1 MLKHCP
7 SLRMDRGD
15 DRCSTH
21 NKELEI
27 GGKMGKLEG
36 KGISEQETSSE
47 IMTTAFCP
55 NCGGQHRRLRVYRAS
70 PAADHKQ
77 HKQADHKQQNFPPM
91 MDFTT
96 VLLSPTTTSAMVVEE
111 SLRR

>member
-7 SLRMDRGD
+7 SLRMERGEG
-15 DRCSTH
+15 RSSIH
-21 NKELEI
+21 KEQVEVGEKMRI
-27 GGKMGKLEG
+27 GNHEK
-36 KGISEQETSSE
+36 KGILSEQEERSSE
-47 IMTTAFCP
+47 NMRAAGTVCSS
-55 NCGGQHRRLRVYRAS
+55 CGGQHSRLRVYRAS
-70 PAADHKQ
+70 PADLQ
-77 HKQADHKQQNFPPM
+77 QQNCPSM

>member
-1 MLKHCP
+1 MKK
-7 SLRMDRGD
+7 
-15 DRCSTH
+15 
-21 NKELEI
+21 NNEELEI
-27 GGKMGKLEG
+27 GGKMGNLEG
-36 KGISEQETSSE
+36 NGISEQETSTE
-47 IMTTAFCP
+47 KMTTAAVVCT
-55 NCGGQHRRLRVYRAS
+55 NCAGQHSRLRVYRAS

-77 HKQADHKQQNFPPM
+77 QKQADHKQQNFPPM

>member
-7 SLRMDRGD
+7 SLRIDRGEG
-15 DRCSTH
+15 RCSTH
-21 NKELEI
+21 NEELGV
-27 GGKMGKLEG
+27 GGKMRNFELKG
-36 KGISEQETSSE
+36 KGISEQQTSSE
-47 IMTTAFCP
+47 SMTAAACSS
-55 NCGGQHRRLRVYRAS
+55 CGGQHSRLRVYRAS
-70 PAADHKQ
+70 PADQ
-77 HKQADHKQQNFPPM
+77 KQQQV

>member
-15 DRCSTH
+15 DRCSSH

-27 GGKMGKLEG
+27 GGKMGNLEG
-36 KGISEQETSSE
+36 KGISEQETPSE
-47 IMTTAFCP
+47 NMTAAMCT
-55 NCGGQHRRLRVYRAS
+55 NCGGQHSRLRVYRAS
-70 PAADHKQ
+70 PA
-77 HKQADHKQQNFPPM
+77 ADHKQQNFPPM